1 MRPIAEMLRK
11 ANIRTRD
18 RDSTHSRIPSN
29 VPAPV
34 EPPSTHVVT
43 PVARAMASV
52 RGPKSDEPTK
62 QCAWRSISP
71 GRTSFPETSRTA
83 SPAAASPGP
92 TSATS
97 PSRTRTSSRPE
108 RPAPG
113 SRTSPPLSRRPRV
126 SSRRAPGRTRR
137 PRGNRWAARDSRPD
151 EVEETAGVRR
161 QVVHHLV
168 GGHLFELGALLGAAA
183 REPRPGGPP
192 LDLPAVLPRPVA
204 LDQQR
209 VERHPRHHLAVALP
223 VDPLRRHR
231 DVVARLDDG
240 PRHLRRRLVPVEDR
254 ALDPVRPERL
264 ERADGGAVRRV
275 ERHRKVPAGREP
287 EQAVEAGPAAR
298 EERGGVGPALE
309 RVPREPHLAR
319 PPDPPGVGRELG
331 GHQGEIRGGEPC
343 PGGGGP
349 QT

>member
-1 MRPIAEMLRK
+1 M
-11 ANIRTRD
+11 
-18 RDSTHSRIPSN
+18 SW
-29 VPAPV
+29 
-34 EPPSTHVVT
+34 
-43 PVARAMASV
+43 V

-161 QVVHHLV
+161 QVVHHVV
-168 GGHLFELGALLGAAA
+168 GGHLFELGDLLGDAA
-183 REPRPGGPP
+183 REPRPGGQP
-192 LDLPAVLPRPVA
+192 LELAAVLPRPVA

-223 VDPLRRHR
+223 VDHLRRHR

-298 EERGGVGPALE
+298 EERGGVGPAPE
-309 RVPREPHLAR
+309 RGPRGPPPAEPH
-319 PPDPPGVGRELG
+319 DPRGRSEERRVGEEWRT
-331 GHQGEIRGGEPC
+331 RGGPC
-343 PGGGGP
+343 HLKKKKEIKGERR
-349 QT
+349 T

>member
-11 ANIRTRD
+11 ASIRTRD

-43 PVARAMASV
+43 PVARAMSSV
-52 RGPKSDEPTK
+52 RGPKSDAPTK

-126 SSRRAPGRTRR
+126 SSRREPGRTR

-161 QVVHHLV
+161 QVVHHVV
-168 GGHLFELGALLGAAA
+168 GGHLFELGDLLGDAA
-183 REPRPGGPP
+183 REPRPGGQP
-192 LDLPAVLPRPVA
+192 LELAAVLPRPVA

-209 VERHPRHHLAVALP
+209 VERHPRHHLAVAFP
-223 VDPLRRHR
+223 VDHLRRHR

-287 EQAVEAGPAAR
+287 EQAVEAGPAP
-298 EERGGVGPALE
+298 RGG
-309 RVPREPHLAR
+309 R
-319 PPDPPGVGRELG
+319 
-331 GHQGEIRGGEPC
+331 
-343 PGGGGP
+343 GGGGP
-349 QT
+349 APERGPPGPPPP